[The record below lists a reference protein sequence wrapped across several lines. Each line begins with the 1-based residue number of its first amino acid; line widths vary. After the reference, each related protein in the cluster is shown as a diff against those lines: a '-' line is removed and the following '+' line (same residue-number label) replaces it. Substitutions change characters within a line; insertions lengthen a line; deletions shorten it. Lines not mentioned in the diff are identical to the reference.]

1 MLRQQIEDN
10 NRKKEKVK
18 FSVAAHQLFL
28 NCLTHVSK
36 MIGDKTLLEH
46 LLGLFPYFYHFK
58 ISLQEKREKEEVKRR
73 ELAEFMST
81 QGVKNGAKAN
91 TVAGQT

>member
-1 MLRQQIEDN
+1 MDRYEAYESLSLLIPQMTTI
-10 NRKKEKVK
+10 
-18 FSVAAHQLFL
+18 
-28 NCLTHVSK
+28 CHVV
-36 MIGDKTLLEH
+36 
-46 LLGLFPYFYHFK
+46 
-58 ISLQEKREKEEVKRR
+58 LQEKRENEEVKRR